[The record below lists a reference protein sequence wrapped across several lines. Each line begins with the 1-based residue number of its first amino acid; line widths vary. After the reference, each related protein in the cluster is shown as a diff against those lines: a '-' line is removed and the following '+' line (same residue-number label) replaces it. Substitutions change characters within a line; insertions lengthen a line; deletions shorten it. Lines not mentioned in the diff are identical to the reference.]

1 MVNAVLAVEQKNV
14 AMVGEWAKANPK
26 CMNSSSKENEKYFK
40 LSKAATDGEK
50 DGNIAKV
57 IRKVAKK
64 VAIDKESAPALIE
77 YNT

>member
-1 MVNAVLAVEQKNV
+1 
-14 AMVGEWAKANPK
+14 
-26 CMNSSSKENEKYFK
+26 MNSRTKENEKYFK

-64 VAIDKESAPALIE
+64 VAIDKESAPAPAPALIE